1 MAGKT
6 SKAGL
11 YTLAESQQGLFTA
24 RQAVSAGYDRRN
36 HSYHIARRN
45 WVHEARGIYRLSQFP
60 RSSESDYVLWSLWS
74 MGESTTPAGVLSH
87 ETAMLIHKL
96 SDVLPAKI
104 HLTIPRDFG
113 SREVPAV
120 LVLHRSDLALA
131 DVESRTG
138 YQVTTVLRTL
148 LDVAGAQTLAPDLL
162 EQAIVQALERGTLTM
177 AQVQGHELL
186 RKHLPE
192 VQRYRDAEPLTKVL
206 KMFLTPPPQPTPEY
220 EQSVRKAAVLI
231 QQGLESLGEW
241 LSKPRP
247 ENPARKLLKR
257 GLRGDGGEGDPSAR

>member
-36 HSYHIARRN
+36 HSYHLARGN

-60 RSSESDYVLWSLWS
+60 TSPEADYVLWSLWS
-74 MGESTTPAGVLSH
+74 MGESTSSVGVLSY
-87 ETAMLIHKL
+87 ETAMLLHKL

-104 HLTIPRDFG
+104 HLTVPRDFG
-113 SREVPAV
+113 LREVPEV
-120 LVLHRSDLALA
+120 LVLHRSDLSSA
-131 DVESRTG
+131 DTEARSG
-138 YQVTTVLRTL
+138 YRVTTVLRTL
-148 LDVAGAQTLAPDLL
+148 LDVATAQTLAPDLM

-177 AQVQGHELL
+177 AQVQEHELL

-192 VQRYRDAEPLTKVL
+192 VQKYREAEPLTKLL
-206 KMFLTPPPQPTPEY
+206 KMFMTPPPQPTPEY
-220 EQSVRKAAVLI
+220 ERSVRKAAVLI

-241 LSKPRP
+241 FSKQRP
-247 ENPARKLLKR
+247 ENAARKLLKR
-257 GLRGDGGEGDPSAR
+257 GDSSAQ